1 MDRQPHQPLIAL
13 LGLLLAGTHA
23 SAQTVLLY
31 SRADAARMEQARQVA
46 SLYDAT
52 LIDRDVPAGA
62 SWRAVIATAI
72 GNARMIL
79 IVWSARAAAS
89 PEVAAEWR
97 MAIASG
103 ARVVPVLTDDTP
115 LPPELAARQAID
127 WR

>member
-1 MDRQPHQPLIAL
+1 MRLAL
-13 LGLLLAGTHA
+13 LALLLAASQA

-31 SRADAARMEQARQVA
+31 SRADAARMEQLRQVA
-46 SLYDAT
+46 ALYEPT

-62 SWRAVIATAI
+62 PWRAVIATAI
-72 GNARMIL
+72 GQARVV
-79 IVWSARAAAS
+79 IVIWSARAAAS

-97 MAIASG
+97 LAVASG